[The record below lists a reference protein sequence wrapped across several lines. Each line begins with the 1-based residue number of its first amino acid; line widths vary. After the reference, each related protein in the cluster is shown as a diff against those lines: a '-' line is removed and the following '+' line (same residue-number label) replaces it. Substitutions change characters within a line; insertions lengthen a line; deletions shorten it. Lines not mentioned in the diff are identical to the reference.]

1 MSTILSCPSV
11 PCLSSPKHDIGS
23 SSSRNST
30 TSTKVTQTQLTSS
43 AGTKPTLTSWVQRV
57 GTRRSGS
64 GMRGL
69 RRARPRMRRR
79 ERTSTSPGPQTGTTL
94 RLGTRMISLQS
105 LTFEPR
111 NSSLRSSSSLR
122 SMRLLGI
129 PHQNYS
135 SSLME
140 RALSIF
146 TSESESG
153 QYSCLIAGS
162 TFLIYWSTL

>member
-1 MSTILSCPSV
+1 
-11 PCLSSPKHDIGS
+11 
-23 SSSRNST
+23 
-30 TSTKVTQTQLTSS
+30 
-43 AGTKPTLTSWVQRV
+43 
-57 GTRRSGS
+57 
-64 GMRGL
+64 
-69 RRARPRMRRR
+69 
-79 ERTSTSPGPQTGTTL
+79 
-94 RLGTRMISLQS
+94 
-105 LTFEPR
+105 
-111 NSSLRSSSSLR
+111 LR